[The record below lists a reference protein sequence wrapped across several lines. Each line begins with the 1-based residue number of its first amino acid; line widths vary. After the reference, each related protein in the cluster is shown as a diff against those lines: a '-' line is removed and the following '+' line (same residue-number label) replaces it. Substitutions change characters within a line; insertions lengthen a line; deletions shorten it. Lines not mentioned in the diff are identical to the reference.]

1 MRQLIIFAGL
11 LFLSAS
17 VFGTDETVLE
27 IDINGMTCPFCVYS
41 LEKELGKLSEVKQV
55 LISLKSNKARLTL
68 KEGSALARPWRPL
81 SLARTGATKA
91 QRRPS
96 CSSGAG

>member
-1 MRQLIIFAGL
+1 MHRLFIIAA
-11 LFLSAS
+11 LFFLTASA
-17 VFGTDETVLE
+17 FGADETVLE

-68 KEGSALARPWRPL
+68 KAGASIDTETLQKVVLNAGYTPGEVREISEGR
-81 SLARTGATKA
+81 
-91 QRRPS
+91 
-96 CSSGAG
+96 

>member
-1 MRQLIIFAGL
+1 MRQLFIVAVL

-17 VFGTDETVLE
+17 VFGADETVLE

-55 LISLKSNKARLTL
+55 LISLKSSKARLIL
-68 KEGSALARPWRPL
+68 KEGAHIDSDTLREVVL
-81 SLARTGATKA
+81 T
-91 QRRPS
+91 
-96 CSSGAG
+96 AGFTPGEVRDVSEAN